1 MSTPEYYSGD
11 EISSYWLRHFHCEPT
26 MIERHQF
33 TRALPYLSSDD
44 PMMFLTALLIH
55 IACRTHQD
63 LSVRFMN
70 DGVLVHDL
78 AKEMRS
84 DFAALS
90 EALGRLQFCL
100 DQTQILSEH
109 AEKLISEWSRHEDRL
124 SDWQISAQE
133 LPRWSLFLVVGMV
146 ALFLGTAIAV
156 FAT

>member
-1 MSTPEYYSGD
+1 MSTPEYYRD
-11 EISSYWLRHFHCEPT
+11 EISSYWLKHFHCQPT
-26 MIERHQF
+26 MLERHQF
-33 TRALPYLSSDD
+33 ARALPYLGSDD

-63 LSVRFMN
+63 LNARFMN
-70 DGVLVHDL
+70 DGALAHDL

-90 EALGRLQFCL
+90 DALGRLDFCL

-109 AEKLISEWSRHEDRL
+109 AEKLISDWGRHEDRL
-124 SDWQISAQE
+124 SDWQISAQD
-133 LPRWSLFLVVGMV
+133 LPRWSLFLVIGIV
-146 ALFLGTAIAV
+146 ALIIGTAIAI